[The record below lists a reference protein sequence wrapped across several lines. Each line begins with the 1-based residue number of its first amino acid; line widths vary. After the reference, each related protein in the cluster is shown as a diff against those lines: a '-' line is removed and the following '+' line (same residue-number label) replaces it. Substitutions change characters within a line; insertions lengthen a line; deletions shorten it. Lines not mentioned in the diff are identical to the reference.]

1 MRQLEEYLV
10 ETAKKFSGLSVADE
24 KVSRLLK
31 SAANI
36 AQVAVAKYGSERPV
50 DDKSYIR

>member
-1 MRQLEEYLV
+1 MRQLEENLANK
-10 ETAKKFSGLSVADE
+10 AKEVSGLSVADE

-31 SAANI
+31 SASNI